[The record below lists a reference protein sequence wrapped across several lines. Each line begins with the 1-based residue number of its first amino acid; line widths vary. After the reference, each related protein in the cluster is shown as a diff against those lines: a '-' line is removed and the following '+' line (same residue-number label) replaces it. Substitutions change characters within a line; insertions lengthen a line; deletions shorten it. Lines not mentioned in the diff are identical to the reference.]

1 MAATRLI
8 PLHENKGKT
17 VSQCL
22 KDRVDYAKNGEKTE
36 EGEYV
41 TAYECNPEIV
51 DQEFYSSRNE
61 YLKDHRLAGGDV
73 IAYQIRQS
81 FKPGEV
87 TPEEA
92 NAIGYELAMKF
103 TKGRHAFI
111 VATHTD
117 KAHIHNHII
126 FNSTNL
132 SCDRKFK
139 NFFLSSFVIQRISDG
154 LCLEHGLSVIKPKPY
169 RDRTKRTDYPKRD
182 SYRDAIRDAIDRSL
196 SRNPKDME
204 ELFRMLEEEEYQIR
218 HGKNPAI
225 KGKEQKRFIRFRSLG
240 DGYTDKDLE
249 KTIAGEMEHD
259 PEIRKKN
266 QGGKPEKKVDLL
278 IDIQAKLAQGKGA
291 GYERWAKVYNVKQI
305 AKALLFLEEHGI
317 RDLDALS
324 AKAKEASDKFSELSA
339 TIKSSEK
346 RMAEIV
352 ALKTH
357 ILNYSK
363 TRDVYVAYR
372 KSGYSK
378 KFFEE
383 HREEI
388 TLHKAAKQAFTEL
401 NVEKLPTIKK
411 LNEEYAELRARKK
424 GSYREYRQAKQDM
437 TDFAT
442 AKYDIERFLNIE
454 HEAEKA
460 EEQAKEKQKKEEKAL

>member
-51 DQEFYSSRNE
+51 DQEFYSSRSE

-169 RDRTKRTDYPKRD
+169 RDRTKRTDYPRRE

-204 ELFRMLEEEEYQIR
+204 DLFRMLEEEEYQIR
-218 HGKNPAI
+218 RGKNPAI

-266 QGGKPEKKVDLL
+266 QSGKPEKKVDLL

-324 AKAKEASDKFSELSA
+324 ARAKEASDRFSELSS

-401 NVEKLPTIKK
+401 NVEKLPTIKQ
-411 LNEEYAELRARKK
+411 LNEEYAELLARKK
-424 GSYREYRQAKQDM
+424 EAYREYRQAKQDM

>member
-169 RDRTKRTDYPKRD
+169 RDRTKRTDYPKRE
-182 SYRDAIRDAIDRSL
+182 SYRNAIRDAIDRSL

-204 ELFRMLEEEEYQIR
+204 ELFRMLEEEEYIIR
-218 HGKNPAI
+218 RGKNPAI

-240 DGYTDKDLE
+240 DGYADKDIE

-278 IDIQAKLAQGKGA
+278 IDIQAKLAQGNGA

-305 AKALLFLEEHGI
+305 AKALLFLEGHGI
-317 RDLDALS
+317 RDLDSLS
-324 AKAKEASDKFSELSA
+324 ARAKEASDKFSELSA

-401 NVEKLPTIKK
+401 NVEKLPTIKQ
-411 LNEEYAELRARKK
+411 LNEEYAELLARKK
-424 GSYREYRQAKQDM
+424 DAYREYRQAKQDM

-460 EEQAKEKQKKEEKAL
+460 EEQTKEKQKKEEKAL

>member
-169 RDRTKRTDYPKRD
+169 RDRAKRTDYPKRD

-204 ELFRMLEEEEYQIR
+204 ELFHMLEEEEYQIR
-218 HGKNPAI
+218 RGKNPAI
-225 KGKEQKRFIRFRSLG
+225 KGKEQKRFIRLRSLG

-249 KTIAGEMEHD
+249 KTIADEMEHD

-317 RDLDALS
+317 RDIDSLS
-324 AKAKEASDKFSELSA
+324 ARAKEASDKFSELSA

-401 NVEKLPTIKK
+401 NVEKLPTIKQ
-411 LNEEYAELRARKK
+411 LNEEYAELLARKK
-424 GSYREYRQAKQDM
+424 EAYREYRQAKQDM

-460 EEQAKEKQKKEEKAL
+460 EEQTKEKQKKEEKTL